1 MRSSQLV
8 HIQSAQHPTLQTVV
22 RVPQDQLFREPL
34 MSTDAISTI
43 PSTTWRMTVPVNPFM
58 DLGTSSIQ
66 LTQFR
71 VK

>member
-1 MRSSQLV
+1 
-8 HIQSAQHPTLQTVV
+8 
-22 RVPQDQLFREPL
+22 

-58 DLGTSSIQ
+58 DLGTTSIQ

-71 VK
+71 AK